1 MANQN
6 INNYFG
12 QFFLNNPIIGWSI
25 DSIEEVREVVGEDV
39 YDGQIEDFKRDVYDK
54 GIGQILFESGI
65 KFDLGG
71 QTEKSRIIT
80 TDNPQ
85 GIFDFSLA
93 SKGLFRVQEFF
104 SPDLFK
110 EKRHLFFEY
119 DLPLGVVP
127 VQMINERVVG
137 GEKKYV
143 FTDSDGKD
151 YYCIKQQKGTAAI
164 AQGIQGAKLKF
175 ATKTKKVYLKFKRSG
190 GKVNYVEIYSM
201 FHYQGTYGEL
211 GYALRHIPAL
221 MVCEYFESIGVK
233 TRFYPT
239 RYVRKRDNM
248 QLRKI
253 DTVSGALLPMYQEA
267 EQNGLTT
274 RVRNDWVIFQP
285 ILAKEYGQ
293 EVDYLRCLG
302 TAPNSPARIYEAV
315 AEMAQERDML
325 DAYTPYGAP
334 STEAINY
341 REAFERFK
349 NKSQIYVEQG
359 LFNGK
364 EVTPECQIYHIS
376 ASLNESGGEILNR
389 FTGFAQVY
397 REEKNQPRI
406 NGEVQ
411 LVSWLISN
419 SVCAKKAME
428 FWIRIMA
435 FKMRDYIALLVTK
448 EPIKE
453 MKKIAKNIQDEV
465 DNLCNFY
472 KTFKFNDAYEFAFT
486 TLFLNKTLKTIL
498 LQEKMNFVIGQ
509 EFTIENPDVQN
520 QISDRGSYYGL
531 GDVKLTEKRLFIPKI
546 RAKQYIEALIN
557 EATIF
562 AEGAYF
568 PTPPEQVERLDNLV
582 ERLLDELQKA
592 DLD

>member
-6 INNYFG
+6 INNYYG
-12 QFFLNNPIIGWSI
+12 QFFRYYPIIGWSF
-25 DSIEEVREVVGEDV
+25 DSIDEVRKVVGDRV
-39 YDGQIEDFKRDVYDK
+39 YDGQIEEYKRTVFDE
-54 GIGQILFESGI
+54 GLGRILFESGI

-71 QTEKSRIIT
+71 QTEKSRIVT
-80 TDNPQ
+80 TDIPQ
-85 GIFDFSLA
+85 GVFDFSLA

-110 EKRHLFFEY
+110 EKRNIFSEY

-127 VQMINERVVG
+127 VQMINEVVVS

-164 AQGIQGAKLKF
+164 AQGIRGAKLKF
-175 ATKTKKVYLKFKRSG
+175 ATKTKKVYLKFKRLG
-190 GKVNYVEIYSM
+190 GRVNYVEIYSM
-201 FHYQGTYGEL
+201 FHYQSGYGEL

-221 MVCEYFESIGVK
+221 MVCQYFESIGIK

-239 RYVRKRDNM
+239 RYVRKGENIS
-248 QLRKI
+248 LRKT
-253 DTVSGALLPMYQEA
+253 DTISGALLPMYEESEKNQL
-267 EQNGLTT
+267 NT
-274 RVRNDWVIFQP
+274 RSHRNWIIFQP

-293 EVDYLRCLG
+293 DVDYLRCLA
-302 TAPNSPARIYEAV
+302 TAPNKPARIYNAIAEEA
-315 AEMAQERDML
+315 EQRDML
-325 DAYTPYGAP
+325 DIFTPYGSP

-349 NKSQIYVEQG
+349 NKSQIYIEKG

-376 ASLNESGGEILNR
+376 ASLNESGEDILKK
-389 FTGFAQVY
+389 FASFATFY
-397 REEKNQPRI
+397 YEEKNNSRI
-406 NGEVQ
+406 YGEVQ
-411 LVSWLISN
+411 LISWVVSE

-435 FKMRDYIALLVTK
+435 LKMRDYIALLVTK

-453 MKKIAKNIQDEV
+453 MKKIAKNIQDEI
-465 DNLCNFY
+465 DNFY
-472 KTFKFNDAYEFAFT
+472 NFFKTVKFKDGWEFAFSAT
-486 TLFLNKTLKTIL
+486 FLDSTIKTIL
-498 LQEKMNFVIGQ
+498 QKEKMNFSKGQ
-509 EFTIENPDVQN
+509 KFILENPDVQRQPSQDAIN
-520 QISDRGSYYGL
+520 AGL
-531 GDVKLTEKRLFIPKI
+531 RNAILTGKELYIPKI
-546 RAKQYIEALIN
+546 KAKQYIESLIN

-562 AEGAYF
+562 AEGAFF
-568 PTPPEQVERLDNLV
+568 PTPKEDIEKLDNLV

>member
-1 MANQN
+1 MANQSPNNVYGGFFRN
-6 INNYFG
+6 IA
-12 QFFLNNPIIGWSI
+12 IVGWSF
-25 DSIEEVREVVGEDV
+25 DSLEEIRQIVGDAV
-39 YDGQIEDFKRDVYDK
+39 YDQQIENYKVNFYDK
-54 GIGQILFESGI
+54 GISKILFDCGI

-71 QTEKSRIIT
+71 QTEKTRIIT

-110 EKRHLFFEY
+110 EKRNIFSEY

-164 AQGIQGAKLKF
+164 AQGVQGAKLKF

-190 GKVNYVEIYSM
+190 GKVNYVEIYSI
-201 FHYQGTYGEL
+201 FHWGSDYGQL

-221 MVCEYFESIGVK
+221 MVCEYFESIGIK

-239 RYVRKRDNM
+239 RYVRMKDEGNT
-248 QLRKI
+248 LREK
-253 DTVSGALLPMYQEA
+253 DSVTNAKLPMA
-267 EQNGLTT
+267 EDAIISGKGL
-274 RVRNDWVIFQP
+274 RVLSNDWIIVQP

-293 EVDYLRCLG
+293 EVDFLRCLAI
-302 TAPNSPARIYEAV
+302 APRGETSIYV
-315 AEMAQERDML
+315 AIAEQAQLRDMIYDKNPFGQPKTTAL
-325 DAYTPYGAP
+325 
-334 STEAINY
+334 NY
-341 REAFERFK
+341 REAFERYK
-349 NKSQIYVEQG
+349 NKYQIYVENG
-359 LFNGK
+359 LFKGK
-364 EVTPECQIYHIS
+364 EVTPECQILH
-376 ASLNESGGEILNR
+376 ASDSLALDGSRILSKFDNYAKHLDYQGEES
-389 FTGFAQVY
+389 Q
-397 REEKNQPRI
+397 RI
-406 NGEVQ
+406 AE
-411 LVSWLISN
+411 LVSN
-419 SVCAKKAME
+419 NVYAKKIIE

-453 MKKIAKNIQDEV
+453 MKKIVQNAQNEV
-465 DNLCNFY
+465 DSFMNFFRNA
-472 KTFKFNDAYEFAFT
+472 TFKDEYEFSFVGE
-486 TLFLNKTLKTIL
+486 FLQFEVRDIL
-498 LQEKMNFVIGQ
+498 RHEKMAGGWTVSTFRIK
-509 EFTIENPDVQN
+509 NPNPLNYPSPNWLMAHHNDVEISVP
-520 QISDRGSYYGL
+520 QIQG
-531 GDVKLTEKRLFIPKI
+531 K
-546 RAKQYIEALIN
+546 AYIEELIN

-562 AEGAYF
+562 ADGGYF
-568 PTPPEQVERLDNLV
+568 ATPPEEIERLDNLV

-592 DLD
+592 DLE